1 MWVQRDRLGSSHRCF
16 GETAAGGLGCGL
28 NSRNGEKLL
37 DLVYVFSKETMA
49 LANGLDVRK
58 EGMKR
63 MMSRC
68 LVPFLVKW

>member
-1 MWVQRDRLGSSHRCF
+1 MQSDPLGSSHRCF
-16 GETAAGGLGCGL
+16 LGRAAGGLGCGL
-28 NSRNGEKLL
+28 KSRNGEKLL

-49 LANGLDVRK
+49 LVNGLDVRK

-68 LVPFLVKW
+68 LVPFLVTW